1 MAGLGGRIRSG
12 KARAIGVSNFYP
24 DRLVDLC
31 RFSEIKPMVDQ
42 VETHVFQ
49 QQRAAREVM
58 NRHGVAHES

>member
-1 MAGLGGRIRSG
+1 MS
-12 KARAIGVSNFYP
+12 SFYP

-58 NRHGVAHES
+58 DRHGVAHES